1 MVSPDPDSRVWTL
14 SIDSE
19 VSSTAAYTS
28 IRGPSVLSVGKSRF
42 GWLISLL
49 RVSFSL
55 GVFYTAGCLLIRFA
69 CLGLHFFL
77 PVVIFYST
85 AEEDLRHLFLE
96 CSFVR
101 GLWDTLTSIF
111 GHFLYLVGSVLDF
124 LRESMRISSSTQL
137 QSLWRT
143 GIIFVLWV
151 ISLLCSHAMFRG
163 CRTVFLRLLLW
174 FGGPFVRWICPDWH
188 DVEFN

>member
-1 MVSPDPDSRVWTL
+1 VVSPDPDSRVWTL

-77 PVVIFYST
+77 HVVDFYST
-85 AEEDLRHLFLE
+85 AEEDLRHLF
-96 CSFVR
+96 
-101 GLWDTLTSIF
+101 W
-111 GHFLYLVGSVLDF
+111 SVLLCGF
-124 LRESMRISSSTQL
+124 LGYVVLYFWTFSLSGRISSGSFK
-137 QSLWRT
+137 
-143 GIIFVLWV
+143 GVYADFI
-151 ISLLCSHAMFRG
+151 
-163 CRTVFLRLLLW
+163 
-174 FGGPFVRWICPDWH
+174 
-188 DVEFN
+188 